1 MKTVA
6 NVMLVS
12 AKIEG
17 FDDKKTGK
25 RVEFQRVVLLQPG
38 DDDTLSVTAP
48 LDLDLTGLKP
58 MQPFNAVLDVFK
70 NFQGYPKVKLVG
82 VQA

>member
-12 AKIEG
+12 CKVDG
-17 FDDKKTGK
+17 FTDKSGK

-38 DDDTLSVTAP
+38 DDDTMAMTAP
-48 LDLDLTGLKP
+48 SELDLSGVKLMT
-58 MQPFNAVLDVFK
+58 PFNAILDVYK
-70 NFQGYPKVKLVG
+70 NYQGYPKVKLIG
-82 VQA
+82 IQS